1 LPGYQST
8 LRNKI
13 DYLEQL
19 VELQREKGVAEDPI
33 VYIRYFGETIG
44 NDPLGRLEQDKNS
57 RSNMTL
63 FKTWCQRIE
72 AEGDLEVYSF
82 PGLEVQTEGQASWL
96 TSPSS
101 WNAEYLVVL
110 AGWLGTMNSASGGM
124 PQVQHAVPEVSG
136 DVRGMVLGTYTS

>member
-1 LPGYQST
+1 
-8 LRNKI
+8 
-13 DYLEQL
+13 
-19 VELQREKGVAEDPI
+19 
-33 VYIRYFGETIG
+33 
-44 NDPLGRLEQDKNS
+44 
-57 RSNMTL
+57 MTL

-124 PQVQHAVPEVSG
+124 PQVQHGIPKVCRHAQVISARRILIALQMRRVCEI
-136 DVRGMVLGTYTS
+136 GTRIPPFLL